1 MIFEKGD
8 LVKGDYPIFCHQV
21 NCKGVMGAGIAKQIK
36 IAYPEVFQKYLDHC
50 HWQRY
55 PLGTILPVET
65 KDGRLCLNMFA
76 QDGFG
81 SGQVYT
87 NYDAFK
93 YCLNDISEYLKL
105 HKDKVLQLY
114 GNKICFP
121 YNIGCG
127 NAGGDW
133 RIVLKLIKEFEQQ
146 VCNPYNVKIIQLDK

>member
-1 MIFEKGD
+1 
-8 LVKGDYPIFCHQV
+8 
-21 NCKGVMGAGIAKQIK
+21 
-36 IAYPEVFQKYLDHC
+36 
-50 HWQRY
+50 
-55 PLGTILPVET
+55 
-65 KDGRLCLNMFA
+65 MFA

-105 HKDKVLQLY
+105 HKDKVLKTY
-114 GNKICFP
+114 GNEICFP

-133 RIVLKLIKEFEQQ
+133 RIVLNMIKEFEQQ
-146 VCNPYNVKIIQLDK
+146 VCDLYNVKIIQLDK